1 MGLRKSGNLEKP
13 QSTTSIKQIKRKRK
27 IKTKPSSTPQE
38 NTDDSLQYFNEKP
51 ILITYQAVPIS

>member
-27 IKTKPSSTPQE
+27 IKTKPSSAPQE
-38 NTDDSLQYFNEKP
+38 NTHDSLQYFNEKP